1 MYCRVSGG
9 DRREE
14 KDRVRPIQIF
24 ELDSHT
30 RSRRVFY
37 ISESQHCIV
46 SARPYLE
53 HWTTESHVSTWSPKG
68 VNLCPLHEF

>member
-1 MYCRVSGG
+1 MNGGSLFPCHVYCRVSGG
-9 DRREE
+9 DRRGE

-30 RSRRVFY
+30 CSRRVFY

-46 SARPYLE
+46 IARPYLE
-53 HWTTESHVSTWSPKG
+53 PRTNVSHVST
-68 VNLCPLHEF
+68 

>member
-1 MYCRVSGG
+1 MCTVGLVEETG
-9 DRREE
+9 E

-30 RSRRVFY
+30 CSRRVFY

-46 SARPYLE
+46 IARPYLDP
-53 HWTTESHVSTWSPKG
+53 WTNVSHVST
-68 VNLCPLHEF
+68 